1 MSDIFSHSKINT
13 FKNCTELYHISYIQK
28 IRKENENIEAYL
40 GSFVHHVIED
50 IYNQKNDTINFDE
63 MVYMY
68 NKVWNERWHDKV
80 FLAQMPQRKKNPQ
93 RKIKKNEDRL
103 SKKRAQYFQLGITC
117 LKNFYDKNLKEKAD
131 FFKDTLACELDVNF
145 NLDGV
150 EFRGIIDRL
159 DFNEDLNEYIIH
171 DYKTSKRII
180 TEKKALRDLQL
191 GLYLVAIQKKF
202 NAQNIKLKWHF
213 LQYGIEICVEPSSED
228 IDFIKKKLVSNAK
241 NIVELSK
248 EKHNFSPN
256 ETPLC
261 YWCHY
266 WEECT
271 AKTMSNP
278 AKRIPSAN
286 Y

>member
-13 FKNCTELYHISYIQK
+13 FNNCTELYHISYIQK
-28 IRKENENIEAYL
+28 IRKDNENIEAYL
-40 GSFVHHVIED
+40 GSCVHHVIEE

-68 NKVWNERWHDKV
+68 NKVWNDKWHEKV
-80 FLAQMPQRKKNPQ
+80 YLAQMPQRKKNPQ

-103 SKKRAQYFQLGITC
+103 SKKRAQYFQLGVTC
-117 LKNFYDKNLKEKAD
+117 LKNFYDKNINSKSD
-131 FFKDTLACELDVNF
+131 FFKNTIANELDVNF
-145 NLDGV
+145 NLEGV
-150 EFRGIIDRL
+150 DFRGIIDRL
-159 DFNEDLNEYIIH
+159 DFDEELNEYTIH

-180 TEKKALRDLQL
+180 TPNKAKRDLQL
-191 GLYLVAIQKKF
+191 GLYLIAIQEKF
-202 NAQNIKLKWHF
+202 NTTNVKLRWHF
-213 LQYGIEICVEPSSED
+213 LQYGIEVCVKPSIED
-228 IDFIKKKLVSNAK
+228 IEFVKKKLVWNAK
-241 NIVELSK
+241 NIIELSK

-271 AKTMSNP
+271 AKTTSNP
-278 AKRIPSAN
+278 AKRLPNAN